1 MIKDSFTAAFNENS
15 LEEDEMALRHTL
27 TTSQEMRLT
36 FQDFKT
42 FMNGNGHTFKGCKMG
57 LQSLLELVD

>member
-1 MIKDSFTAAFNENS
+1 MKFNESS

-27 TTSQEMRLT
+27 TTSQQMSLT

-42 FMNGNGHTFKGCKMG
+42 FMNGNGHTFKGCKMS
-57 LQSLLELVD
+57 LQSLLKLVD